1 VQHVS
6 VVEQLVVVVVV
17 VVVLILVGLIVV
29 VVVNATDVIR
39 TGITLSSPCR

>member
-1 VQHVS
+1 MVVS
-6 VVEQLVVVVVV
+6 VVLLLGRMIFVVVVG
-17 VVVLILVGLIVV
+17 LILVGLIVV